1 MKFSNVVFT
10 SHILSYISYNIIYI
24 LLRDNVPAIKLGSW
38 PVNAHLFN
46 GEAAAGPCPVLFS
59 SNIEAAS
66 EAISLNPGR
75 AHTDVMRINRVFL
88 SLESIPMKEALNVI
102 KKPR

>member
-1 MKFSNVVFT
+1 MSSLPLIFCHIY
-10 SHILSYISYNIIYI
+10 HILSYISFSG
-24 LLRDNVPAIKLGSW
+24 LRDNVPAIKLGSW

>member
-1 MKFSNVVFT
+1 M
-10 SHILSYISYNIIYI
+10 SYISYHIIYI

-59 SNIEAAS
+59 SDIEAAS

>member
-10 SHILSYISYNIIYI
+10 SYVLSSKLYIY
-24 LLRDNVPAIKLGSW
+24 LRDNVPAIKLGSW
-38 PVNAHLFN
+38 PVNTHLFN
-46 GEAAAGPCPVLFS
+46 GEATAGPCPVLFS

-75 AHTDVMRINRVFL
+75 AHTVIMRINRVFL